1 MMNLENKTS
10 LITGGARGIGKSIAL
25 KLADLGSDI
34 VIVDIEENEKTKN
47 EIEALGRRVLMLKA
61 DVSKMDDTKEVVKKA
76 LEEFGNIDILVNNA
90 GITRD
95 NLLMRMSEEDWDSV
109 IDINLKGSF
118 NMSKSLIRS
127 MIKNKNCSIINM
139 ASVVGVA
146 GNAGQCNYAASKAG
160 LIGLTKSLAKEV
172 AKKNIRVNA
181 VAPGFIESE
190 MTDKLSD
197 KVIDEYLS
205 NIPLGKLGTIE
216 DVANSVAFLASDMS
230 KYITGQVLVVDGGL
244 FI

>member
-1 MMNLENKTS
+1 MVDLKDKVA
-10 LITGGARGIGKSIAL
+10 LVTGGSRGIGKAVVL
-25 KLADLGSDI
+25 KLASLGADI
-34 VIVDIEENEKTKN
+34 AVVDINFDESLKQ
-47 EIEALGRRVLMLKA
+47 EIELLGRKAILLKA
-61 DVSKMDDTKEVVKKA
+61 DVSK
-76 LEEFGNIDILVNNA
+76 LEETDNVVSKVLKEFNKVDILVNNA

-109 IDINLKGSF
+109 IDVNLKGSF

-127 MIKNKNCSIINM
+127 MLKNKNCSIINM

-160 LIGLTKSLAKEV
+160 LIGFTKSLAKEV
-172 AKKNIRVNA
+172 AKKDIRVNA
-181 VAPGFIESE
+181 IAPGFIKSD

-197 KVIDEYLS
+197 KIIEEYLS
-205 NIPLGKLGTIE
+205 AIPLGKLGDIE
-216 DVANSVAFLASDMS
+216 DIANAVAFLASDMS
-230 KYITGQVLVVDGGL
+230 RYITGQVLVVDGGL